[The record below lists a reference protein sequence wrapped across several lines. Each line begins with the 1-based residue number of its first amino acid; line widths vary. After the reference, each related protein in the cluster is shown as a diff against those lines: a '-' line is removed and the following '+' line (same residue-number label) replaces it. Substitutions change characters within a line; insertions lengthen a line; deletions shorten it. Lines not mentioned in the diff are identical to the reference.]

1 MLHEHFD
8 EPQKII
14 KHLLKKSENNKIDHA
29 LIQDQLRLHKRI
41 CQAEIFDADEKLLY
55 YKGVKKLP
63 DQNHNDENQL
73 DYSDSEVEMEQHPM
87 EA

>member
-8 EPQKII
+8 EPQEII
-14 KHLLKKSENNKIDHA
+14 KHLLEKSENNQIDHA

-55 YKGVKKLP
+55 YKGNFFTYVIKTRL
-63 DQNHNDENQL
+63 HL
-73 DYSDSEVEMEQHPM
+73 ST
-87 EA
+87 